1 MGFVTVCDRGEG
13 RGLKLSVRT
22 HAFKFRHMKFP
33 VFVLL
38 NLNKSILP
46 PSLQT
51 FQQIHYDAYCT
62 TVKLVIEK
70 RVCKN
75 AVFIMHR

>member
-13 RGLKLSVRT
+13 VKVVCTYARISNSDST
-22 HAFKFRHMKFP
+22 HIKFP

-38 NLNKSILP
+38 NLSKSILP

-51 FQQIHYDAYCT
+51 FQQIHYDA
-62 TVKLVIEK
+62 
-70 RVCKN
+70 
-75 AVFIMHR
+75 